1 MAQQCI
7 PTLVQNSVTN
17 EWYIVTSWHKKDHP
31 KTKYNI
37 TSQMHHVIGSAIE
50 QFMKHM
56 ETEAT
61 EATKVSETAADA
73 DPEADPEATPEMEET
88 S

>member
-1 MAQQCI
+1 MAEQCA
-7 PTLVQNSVTN
+7 PTLVQNSQTN

-50 QFMKHM
+50 QFVKHV
-56 ETEAT
+56 EA
-61 EATKVSETAADA
+61 EAKKV
-73 DPEADPEATPEMEET
+73 EANAPPEMEEV
-88 S
+88 